1 MTPVTTKNFYNH
13 LSNYTNNEC
22 FCFEDI
28 DECLLEVCSEDAECT
43 NTDGSF
49 SCRCKRGYQGNG
61 FNCSGLCSLLFPV
74 TLKKKKLRHARLVF
88 LGDSHIKDRDRM
100 VERYPG
106 LVWWA
111 TLDIFSLLCGTK
123 SKKKS
128 HLLTLSTFNSDTDN
142 CFE

>member
-74 TLKKKKLRHARLVF
+74 TLKKKKVDTCTACIPGGLPYKGPRSDGRKVPR
-88 LGDSHIKDRDRM
+88 S
-100 VERYPG
+100 G
-106 LVWWA
+106 LVGDA
-111 TLDIFSLLCGTK
+111 
-123 SKKKS
+123 
-128 HLLTLSTFNSDTDN
+128 
-142 CFE
+142 